1 MVRSKVRLR
10 AVVLASAVACMV
22 AGVVGGLGRM
32 GLLDLPLADRWSDA
46 HGPLMICG
54 LFGTLISLERAAA
67 YDRAWAY
74 LAPCSFAAGGLCLVA
89 AAPSQ
94 MTATLFVLGAAAFVL
109 VTLRIFLLQ
118 RAAFTAIL
126 VVGAVALLVGN
137 VLLVTGWDVPTL
149 VGEWLVFLVA
159 TIVAERLELSRVLA
173 PPRTANVVLVALV
186 ATFVLGAALGILER
200 PGRTMAG
207 MALIGVVLWLARYDL
222 ATRTVRMTGQP
233 RFMALAMLLG
243 YAWLAITAALLLLQI
258 SSAFEYDMILHA
270 VFIGFVLSMV
280 MGHALIIFP
289 GLTGVALRYSPWLLA
304 PLLVLHLGL
313 AARIL
318 GDLLEIGS
326 LRSASGPMVL
336 AALVSFALVLVLARR
351 RTSKTSI

>member
-1 MVRSKVRLR
+1 VRSRVRLR
-10 AVVLASAVACMV
+10 ALVLASAVACMV

-74 LAPCSFAAGGLCLVA
+74 LAPCSLAAGGLCLVA
-89 AAPSQ
+89 AAPLQ

-109 VTLRIFLLQ
+109 VTFRIFLLQ
-118 RAAFTAIL
+118 RAAFTAVL
-126 VVGAVALLVGN
+126 VAGAVALLGGN
-137 VLLVTGWDVPTL
+137 VLLVTGWDVPSL
-149 VGEWLVFLVA
+149 VGQWLVFLVA
-159 TIVAERLELSRVLA
+159 TIVAERLELSRVLT
-173 PPRTANVVLVALV
+173 PPRTANVVFLVLVA
-186 ATFVLGAALGILER
+186 AFALGATLGILER

-207 MALIGVVLWLARYDL
+207 IALIGVVLWLARYDL
-222 ATRTVRMTGQP
+222 ATRTVRMAGQP

-243 YAWLAITAALLLLQI
+243 YLWLAISAALLLRT

-289 GLTGVALRYSPWLLA
+289 GLTGVALRYSPWLFA

-313 AARIL
+313 AVRIL
-318 GDLLEIGS
+318 GDLLEIGTF
-326 LRSASGPMVL
+326 RSASGPMVL
-336 AALVSFALVLVLARR
+336 VAIISFALVLVLARR
-351 RTSKTSI
+351 RPSKTVI

>member
-10 AVVLASAVACMV
+10 AVLLASAIASTV
-22 AGVVGGLGRM
+22 AGVVGGLTRIGF
-32 GLLDLPLADRWSDA
+32 LDLPLADRWSDA

-54 LFGTLISLERAAA
+54 LFGTLISLERSPA

-74 LAPCSFAAGGLCLVA
+74 LAPCSFAAGGLCLAVA
-89 AAPSQ
+89 APLSMA
-94 MTATLFVLGAAAFVL
+94 ATLFVLAAAAFVL

-118 RAAFTAIL
+118 RAAFTAVL

-137 VLLVTGWDVPTL
+137 VLLVTGWDVPSL
-149 VGEWLVFLVA
+149 VGHWLVFLVA
-159 TIVAERLELSRVLA
+159 TIVAERLELSRVLT
-173 PPRTANVVLVALV
+173 PPRTANAVFVVLV
-186 ATFVLGAALGILER
+186 ATFVLGATLGILER

-233 RFMALAMLLG
+233 PFMATAMLLG

-289 GLTGVALRYSPWLLA
+289 GLTGVALGYSPWFFA
-304 PLLVLHLGL
+304 PLLALHLGL
-313 AARIL
+313 VARIM
-318 GDLLEIGS
+318 GDLFEIGT
-326 LRSASGPMVL
+326 LRSASGAMVL
-336 AALVSFALVLVLARR
+336 AALISFALVLAFARR
-351 RTSKTSI
+351 RLGKTLI

>member
-1 MVRSKVRLR
+1 MRSKVRLR
-10 AVVLASAVACMV
+10 ALVLASAIACMV
-22 AGVVGGLGRM
+22 AGVVGGLSRM
-32 GLLDLPLADRWSDA
+32 GLLDLPLADRWSDV

-89 AAPSQ
+89 AAPLQ

-109 VTLRIFLLQ
+109 VTFRIFLLQ
-118 RAAFTAIL
+118 RAAFTAVL
-126 VVGAVALLVGN
+126 VAGAVALLVGN
-137 VLLVTGWDVPTL
+137 VLLVAGWDVPSL
-149 VGEWLVFLVA
+149 VGPWLVFLVA
-159 TIVAERLELSRVLA
+159 TIVAERLELSRVLT
-173 PPRTANVVLVALV
+173 PPRTANVVFLVLVA
-186 ATFVLGAALGILER
+186 AFVLGATLGILEP

-207 MALIGVVLWLARYDL
+207 IALIGVVLWLARYDL
-222 ATRTVRMTGQP
+222 ATRTVRMAGQP

-243 YAWLAITAALLLLQI
+243 YLWLAISAALLLLRT

-289 GLTGVALRYSPWLLA
+289 GLTGVALRYSAWLFA
-304 PLLVLHLGL
+304 PLVILHLGL
-313 AARIL
+313 AVRIL
-318 GDLLEIGS
+318 GDLLEIGA
-326 LRSASGPMVL
+326 LRSASGPL
-336 AALVSFALVLVLARR
+336 ALVALISFALVLVLARR
-351 RTSKTSI
+351 RPVKQ